1 MDAFIHAVLK
11 EQGRVQV
18 KKQGRVQADTLLE
31 KTL

>member
-18 KKQGRVQADTLLE
+18 KKQGRIQADTLLG
-31 KTL
+31 KAL